1 MDDAKIVVPLR
12 PSDGDAAGF
21 LRQNVCLTIAET
33 ARARWLNHLLRA
45 DDALQAHLMRTI
57 RITYCDAL
65 AVEERSV
72 ACTFLVTHVTRDE
85 VELTEVM
92 TSPDGRVVAE
102 LNTRLAGGIR

>member
-1 MDDAKIVVPLR
+1 
-12 PSDGDAAGF
+12 
-21 LRQNVCLTIAET
+21 
-33 ARARWLNHLLRA
+33 
-45 DDALQAHLMRTI
+45 MRTI

-102 LNTRLAGGIR
+102 LNTRLAGWDPLARKTRPLTEPAYKAFVTAMTPEGPSGH